1 MNRLLLTFLLFL
13 ITLNCFAQTDT
24 EFWFVAPDVSRDHGD
39 SPVNFRI
46 STFDQEASIRISI
59 PANPNFRSVT
69 RDIPANGTITV
80 DLTYALSIIENQP
93 ADQVLNKGIYI
104 TATSPVT
111 VYYEVSSFVNPEI
124 FPLKGKNAL
133 GKSFIIPGQDLF
145 NNENGNATVE
155 LVATEDST
163 EITVTPTSAIIGHGQ
178 GETFTILLNR
188 GETYSLRATSTLA
201 RSGLGG
207 TRIDSSKPIAVT
219 IIDDSIRNGGNW
231 DLVGDQLVPISQLG
245 TNYIAVRGYANTEVV
260 YVWATEDNTSLRID
274 GVQSP
279 FNIDAGNSYR
289 VNISNRAVFIS
300 ADKPVYVYQLTGHGG
315 EIGDA
320 VLPQIECT
328 GSGQVGFV
336 RSSSNAFALML
347 LTRNGNQG
355 NFVLDGRPLN
365 IFGRFNTVPGTNNEW
380 VAALVDFTTTQMFLG
395 PHLLQN
401 TSGFFHMG
409 ILHQLGPSSVY
420 GYFSNYNSFN
430 GKEVKLCPGGA
441 TVLDPGPQF
450 DSYQW
455 NTGSTERQITINSE
469 GMYTVELTFEGCS
482 AIDTFDVIF
491 EPTSVS
497 LGNDQLICDDETIFL
512 NPGEYNTYNWQKQEN
527 ENFNSNAAILQV
539 SDSGTYF
546 LEVSNRCGTYF
557 DTVNIEE
564 TPKPTF
570 RLADDFTVCDA
581 NEVILEAEAGFDKY
595 LWKTGDTTETIAVE
609 TSGVYEV
616 QVAKGACVLTDSIAV
631 KFQSTP
637 TFLSIGEDRTV
648 CVKEASVLKVEGE
661 EYEYFNW
668 SNDSTTREI
677 MVEGGGTFSVTA
689 GNECGEQ
696 TASVTFKPVTK
707 SDLFFSNAFSPNND
721 GINDTFEL
729 DSWLVGSSLKIFN
742 RWGELVFES
751 AAYNNDWGAKNLALG
766 LYYYEIWSPCLLETY
781 TGWLKILQ

>member
-1 MNRLLLTFLLFL
+1 MNQLLLTFFSIL
-13 ITLNCFAQTDT
+13 ITSTCFAQTDT

-39 SPVNFRI
+39 SPVNFRV
-46 STFDQEASIRISI
+46 STFDQEATIRISI
-59 PANPNFRSVT
+59 PANPNFRPVT
-69 RDIPANGTITV
+69 REITANGTITV

-124 FPLKGKNAL
+124 FPLKGRNAL
-133 GKSFIIPGQDLF
+133 GKSFLVPGQDLF

-163 EITVTPTSAIIGHGQ
+163 EIIVTPSSAIIGHGQ
-178 GETFTILLNR
+178 DETFTILLNR
-188 GETYSLRATSTLA
+188 GETYSLRAASTFA

-219 IIDDSIRNGGNW
+219 IIDDSIRNGDSW

-245 TNYIAVRGYANTEVV
+245 TNYIAVRGYATTEIVF
-260 YVWATEDNTSLRID
+260 VWATEDNTTVSID
-274 GVQSP
+274 GTRSP
-279 FNIDAGNSYR
+279 ITMAAGTSMR
-289 VNISNRAVFIS
+289 VNISGRAVFIS

-347 LTRNGNQG
+347 LTRDGNQG
-355 NFVLDGRPLN
+355 DFVLDGRPIN
-365 IFGRFNTVPGTNNEW
+365 IFGQFRTVPGTNGEW
-380 VAALVDFTTTQMFLG
+380 VAALVDFNLTELFLG

-401 TSGFFHMG
+401 TGGFFHMG

-420 GYFSNYNSFN
+420 GYFSNYNSFS

-450 DSYQW
+450 DSYKW
-455 NTGSTERQITINSE
+455 STGSTDRQITINSE
-469 GMYTVELTFEGCS
+469 GTYTVELTFEGCS
-482 AIDTFDVIF
+482 AIDTFNVIF
-491 EPTSVS
+491 EPTSVN
-497 LGNDQLICDDETIFL
+497 LGDDRLICEDETIFL

-546 LEVSNRCGTYF
+546 LEVSNRCGTYL
-557 DTVNIEE
+557 DTIKIEE

-570 RLADDFTVCDA
+570 ALAEDFTVCDA
-581 NEVILEAEAGFDKY
+581 SEVILEAEEGFDSY
-595 LWKTGDTTETIAVE
+595 LWQTGDTTETTVVE
-609 TSGVYEV
+609 TSGVYQV
-616 QVAKGACVLTDSIAV
+616 QVTKGACVLSDSIAV
-631 KFQSTP
+631 KFQNTP

-648 CVKEASVLKVEGE
+648 CVKEESVLKVEGE
-661 EYEYFNW
+661 EYEYFSW
-668 SNDSTTREI
+668 SNDSTKREI
-677 MVEGGGTFSVTA
+677 TVEGGGTFSVTA
-689 GNECGEQ
+689 GNECGEH
-696 TASVTFKPVTK
+696 TASVTFTPITK
-707 SDLFFSNAFSPNND
+707 SDLFFSNAFSPNGD
-721 GINDTFEL
+721 GVNDTFEL
-729 DSWLVGSSLKIFN
+729 DSWLVGSRVKIFN
-742 RWGELVFES
+742 RWGEPVFQSES
-751 AAYNNDWGAKNLALG
+751 YNNNWGAKNLTVG

-781 TGWLKILQ
+781 TGWLRILQ